1 MQLILFTGCEM
12 DIVFMVDTS
21 GSIRDDNIGLID
33 NFQLM
38 LNFVKSI
45 VQLLPISS
53 QESLVG
59 MIGFS
64 NDAYLEFNVQEYPT
78 ITALI
83 DSLYYYGETT
93 NTASALELLLNSAQN
108 GTMGLRPGIPHIAIL
123 ITDGSPNVREA
134 ETVLFA
140 ERVRASNIFQMLLV
154 VGISP
159 QVDSNELEAIA
170 GDPSNVFYSLSF
182 GDLSQL
188 PEALSLTLCDGEFN
202 LVTSFAAAYLHYNLM
217 FLLISHYCIVVHR
230 S

>member
-1 MQLILFTGCEM
+1 M

-21 GSIRDDNIGLID
+21 GSIRDDNIGHVD

-38 LNFVKSI
+38 LDFVKGT
-45 VQLLPISS
+45 VQLFTISS

-64 NDAYLEFNVQEYPT
+64 NDAYLHFKVQEHT
-78 ITALI
+78 NITALLTAI
-83 DSLYYYGETT
+83 DSLYYYGGST
-93 NTASALELLLNSAQN
+93 NTASALELLLNSAQD
-108 GTMGLRPGIPHIAIL
+108 GTMGLRPGVPHIAIL
-123 ITDGSPNVREA
+123 ITDGPSNVREA

-188 PEALSLTLCDGEFN
+188 PEALSRTLCNSEFIYMLLCPFCICLCN
-202 LVTSFAAAYLHYNLM
+202 TLSCSIAY
-217 FLLISHYCIVVHR
+217 VPTR
-230 S
+230 D

>member
-1 MQLILFTGCEM
+1 M

-45 VQLLPISS
+45 VQLFPISS

-64 NDAYLEFNVQEYPT
+64 NDAYLHFNVQEHTT
-78 ITALI
+78 ISTLLKAI

-123 ITDGSPNVREA
+123 ITDGSPNVRVA
-134 ETVLFA
+134 ETVPFA
-140 ERVRASNIFQMLLV
+140 ERVRASNLFQMLLV
-154 VGISP
+154 VGITS
-159 QVDSNELEAIA
+159 QVDFNELEAIA

-217 FLLISHYCIVVHR
+217 FLLISHYCVVVHR

>member
-1 MQLILFTGCEM
+1 M

-21 GSIRDDNIGLID
+21 GSIRDDNIGHVD

-38 LNFVKSI
+38 LNFVKSA
-45 VQLLPISS
+45 VQLLTISS

-64 NDAYLEFNVQEYPT
+64 NDAYLEFNVQEHTT
-78 ITALI
+78 ISTLLKAI